1 MSSLNKAQIIGRLG
15 ADPETR
21 YTQGGSAVTSV
32 RVATTE
38 KWKDK
43 QSGELKEA
51 TEWHSV
57 TCFGRL
63 AEIAGE
69 YLRKGALVYFEGRI
83 QTDKYEKDGIERYS
97 TKIIASEMKILSS
110 KQDTQPRQPSSQ
122 ASAQRQAPVD
132 DSGGFDDR
140 DIPFRQ
146 YGWRTM
152 A

>member
-110 KQDTQPRQPSSQ
+110 KQDGQSTQPRQQSPARQ
-122 ASAQRQAPVD
+122 EAPASD
-132 DSGGFDDR
+132 GFDD
-140 DIPFRQ
+140 DSIPFN
-146 YGWRTM
+146 
-152 A
+152 